1 MTSVQALQRPHH
13 AFQAAPALAAPTP
26 EHVSPGRAL
35 LGVLMPVLGSLLLTL
50 DLQMTNAALTQV
62 IQGEL
67 AFTPDEATWISI
79 AYVSAELIA
88 IPLAGWLGQV
98 FSHRWYLTVNAALF
112 VGCSLA
118 CAMSWDLSSLMVFRS
133 VLGFVAGG
141 FTALAFTRVLTH
153 LPRAKQHIGFV
164 MTSITTGLPVSI
176 GPLVA
181 GWLVNDYQWQY
192 IYYLNVPLGLLVM
205 AGLWHWID
213 PQPMQLPRLKQIDW
227 LGTAV
232 MAVSMMSLVTVLE
245 RGNTEN
251 WFDSEF
257 IVRLSITSVLLL
269 TLFCWIE
276 LQSSKPLINLRLLR
290 ERTFALANVFNLA
303 VGLVLAYS
311 FVVTQ
316 YLGQVQ
322 GYNALQIGRLLLWG
336 SIVNPTIPKLIEHV
350 ETRLLL
356 GIAVSIFVVSCFIN
370 ITLTSDVA
378 AHELFWSQFVRAL
391 GQPMMIAILAFIATD
406 NIKKQQADSASAI
419 FNTIRTLA
427 STIGTA
433 TLGTLLTKREQFHS
447 NRLVES
453 VSMFNHQ
460 TQARL
465 QELSQMFTGKLGDPQ
480 AAQSQAVSMLRQ
492 TVRQQAYVM
501 AFSDCFYFIGMGI
514 LLSGIVILF
523 FKKIRK
529 PGESVS

>member
-1 MTSVQALQRPHH
+1 MALHRPQHTSQV
-13 AFQAAPALAAPTP
+13 APTLASPAP

-50 DLQMTNAALTQV
+50 DLQMTNASLTQML
-62 IQGEL
+62 QGEL
-67 AFTPDEATWISI
+67 AFTPDEATWISV

-98 FSHRWYLTVNAALF
+98 FSHRWYLSVNAALF
-112 VGCSLA
+112 VGFSFA
-118 CAMSWDLSSLMVFRS
+118 CANAWDLSSLMVFRA
-133 VLGFVAGG
+133 VQGWVAGG
-141 FTALAFTRVLTH
+141 FTALAFTRVLMQ
-153 LPRAKQHIGFV
+153 LPRAKQHVGFV
-164 MTSITTGLPVSI
+164 MTSITTGIPVSI
-176 GPLVA
+176 GPILA
-181 GWLVNDYQWQY
+181 GWIVNDYQWQY

-205 AGLWHWID
+205 IGLWHWVD
-213 PQPMQLPRLKQIDW
+213 PQPMQLPLLKQIDW
-227 LGTAV
+227 LGTIV
-232 MAVSMMSLVTVLE
+232 MAIGMISLVTVLE
-245 RGNTEN
+245 RGNTDN

-276 LQSSKPLINLRLLR
+276 LQSNQPMINLRLLR
-290 ERTFALANVFNLA
+290 DHTFALANVFNLA

-311 FVVTQ
+311 FIVTQ
-316 YLGQVQ
+316 YLGQIQ

-336 SIVNPTIPKLIEHV
+336 SIVNPTVPKLIEHV
-350 ETRLLL
+350 ENRLLL
-356 GIAVSIFVVSCFIN
+356 GIGISIFVVSCFMN
-370 ITLTSDVA
+370 TTLTSDVA

-391 GQPMMIAILAFIATD
+391 GQPMMIAVLAFIATN

-433 TLGTLLTKREQFHS
+433 TLGTLLTKREQFHY
-447 NRLVES
+447 NRIGES
-453 VSMFNHQ
+453 VSMFNSP

-465 QELSQMFTGKLGDPQ
+465 QELSQMFTGKLGDPH
-480 AAQSQAVSMLRQ
+480 AAQSQAVSMLGQ

-523 FKKIRK
+523 IKKIRK
-529 PGESVS
+529 PGEGLN

>member
-1 MTSVQALQRPHH
+1 MTTVKLLQLPQHVP
-13 AFQAAPALAAPTP
+13 QAAPTLAPPTP
-26 EHVSPGRAL
+26 EHVSPARAL

-50 DLQMTNAALTQV
+50 DLQMTNAGFTQV
-62 IQGEL
+62 IQGDL
-67 AFTPDEATWISI
+67 AFTPDEASWVTV
-79 AYVSAELIA
+79 AYVSAELII
-88 IPLAGWLGQV
+88 IPLAGWLSQV
-98 FSHRWYLTVNAALF
+98 FSHRWYLSVNAVLF
-112 VGCSLA
+112 VCSSIA
-118 CAMSWDLSSLMVFRS
+118 CANAWDLSSMILFRA
-133 VLGFVAGG
+133 VQGLVAGG
-141 FTALAFTRVLTH
+141 FTVLAFTLVLTH

-176 GPLVA
+176 GPLLA

-213 PQPMQLPRLKQIDW
+213 PQPMQLPLLKKIDW
-227 LGTAV
+227 LGTIV
-232 MAVSMMSLVTVLE
+232 MAIGMISLVTVLE

-251 WFDSEF
+251 WFDSEP
-257 IVRLSITSVLLL
+257 IVLLSIVSALFLA
-269 TLFCWIE
+269 LFCWIE
-276 LQSSKPLINLRLLR
+276 LQSSQPLINLRLLKQ
-290 ERTFALANVFNLA
+290 RTFALANILNLA

-311 FVVTQ
+311 FIVTQ
-316 YLGQVQ
+316 YLGQIQ

-336 SIVNPTIPKLIEHV
+336 SIVNPTVPKLIEHV
-350 ETRLLL
+350 ESRLLL
-356 GIAVSIFVVSCFIN
+356 GIGLSIFVISCFMN
-370 ITLTSDVA
+370 STLSYDVA

-391 GQPMMIAILAFIATD
+391 GQPMMIAVLAFIATD

-465 QELSQMFTGKLGDPQ
+465 QELSQLFTVKLGDPH
-480 AAQSQAVSMLRQ
+480 AAQSQALTMLGQ
-492 TVRQQAYVM
+492 TVRQQAEVM

-523 FKKIRK
+523 LKKIRK
-529 PGESVS
+529 PGESVN